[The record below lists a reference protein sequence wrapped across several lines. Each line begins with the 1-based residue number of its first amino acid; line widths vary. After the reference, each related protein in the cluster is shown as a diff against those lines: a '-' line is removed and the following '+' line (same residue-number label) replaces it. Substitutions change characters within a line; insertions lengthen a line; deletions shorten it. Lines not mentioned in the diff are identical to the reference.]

1 MKHDFPELKN
11 DLLLRALNGEKVER
25 PPVWMMRQ
33 AGRFLPDY
41 RVLREKYSFF
51 ERCETPELVSEIT
64 IMPIDQ
70 VGTDAAIL
78 FSDIL
83 VVPQALGYEV
93 QMIAGKGPYLPQT
106 VNNLKDAEAIQVP
119 DVHEK
124 LGYVMDAVTLTRQ
137 DLNGKVPLIGFAGA
151 PWTLLCYMVQGKGSK
166 DFSEAK
172 RFCFEQP
179 EAAKVLLDKI
189 TDTTIAYMKAQIKA
203 GAQAFQ
209 LFDSWAG
216 LLSPDDFMEFSYP
229 YLKKIVAECTVP
241 NILFAKGSWYALE
254 ELKATGANAIG
265 VDWAVTPE
273 MARNVLGSDVTIQ
286 GNFDPSRL
294 YAPIP
299 QIEKWTKE
307 MIDRFGKDRYIVN
320 LGHGILPTVPVDN
333 ARAFI
338 NAVKIHK

>member
-11 DLLLRALNGEKVER
+11 DLFLRALRGEEIER

-41 RVLREKYSFF
+41 RVLRDKYTFF

-64 IMPIDQ
+64 IMPIEQ

-83 VVPQALGYEV
+83 VVPVAMGYHV
-93 QMIAGKGPYLPQT
+93 DMVPGVGPRLPKT
-106 VNNLKDAEAIQVP
+106 VKKLADAEAIQIP
-119 DVHEK
+119 DVEEA
-124 LGYVMDAVTLTRQ
+124 LGYVMEGIKQTRM
-137 DLNGKVPLIGFAGA
+137 DLKGEVPLIGFAGA

-179 EAAKVLLDKI
+179 EAAKILLDKI

-229 YLKKIVAECTVP
+229 YLKKIVAECSVP

-320 LGHGILPTVPVDN
+320 LGHGILPTVPVDH

-338 NAVKIHK
+338 NAVKNYS

>member
-1 MKHDFPELKN
+1 MMFPKLKN
-11 DLLLRALNGEKVER
+11 DLLIRALKGEDVER

-51 ERCETPELVSEIT
+51 ERCETPNLVSKIT
-64 IMPIDQ
+64 TMPIWQ
-70 VGTDAAIL
+70 VGPDAAIL

-83 VVPQALGYEV
+83 VVPVAMGYSV
-93 QMIAGKGPYLPQT
+93 DMIQGEGPRLPKT
-106 VNNLKDAEAIQVP
+106 VKSIEDVEAIEIP
-119 DVHEK
+119 DVEK
-124 LGYVMDAVTLTRQ
+124 SLSYVMAGIKQTRI
-137 DLNGKVPLIGFAGA
+137 DLKGEVPLIGFAGA

-172 RFCFEQP
+172 RFCFEKP
-179 EAAKVLLDKI
+179 EAAKLLLQKI

-216 LLSPDDFMEFSYP
+216 LLSPEDFMIYSYP
-229 YLKKIVAECTVP
+229 YLKQIIAECNAP

-265 VDWAVTPE
+265 IDWTVSPE
-273 MARNVLGSDVTIQ
+273 KAREILGHDVTIQ

-294 YAPIP
+294 YASIKE
-299 QIEKWTKE
+299 IEKWTKE
-307 MIDRFGKDRYIVN
+307 LIVRFGTQRYIVN
-320 LGHGILPTVPVDN
+320 LGHGILPNIPVDN
-333 ARAFI
+333 VKAFV
-338 NAVKIHK
+338 NTVKNHM

>member
-1 MKHDFPELKN
+1 MEFPKLKN
-11 DLLLRALNGEKVER
+11 DLLLRALKGEIVER

-41 RVLREKYSFF
+41 RVLREKYTFY
-51 ERCETPELVSEIT
+51 ERCETPHLVSEIT
-64 IMPIDQ
+64 TLPIWQ
-70 VGTDAAIL
+70 VGTAAAIL
-78 FSDIL
+78 FCDIL
-83 VVPQALGYEV
+83 VVPMAMGYHV
-93 QMIAGKGPYLPQT
+93 DMVPGVGPRLPKT
-106 VNNLKDAEAIQVP
+106 VKTLADAEAIVVP
-119 DVHEK
+119 DVNTT
-124 LGYVMDAVTLTRQ
+124 LGYVMEGIKQTRM
-137 DLNGKVPLIGFAGA
+137 DLKGEVPLIGFAGA

-179 EAAKVLLDKI
+179 EAAKLLLQKI
-189 TDTTIAYMKAQIKA
+189 TDTTIAYMKAQIYA

-229 YLKKIVAECTVP
+229 YLKQIVAACTVP

-254 ELKATGANAIG
+254 ELKATGANGIG
-265 VDWAVTPE
+265 IDWAVTPE
-273 MARNVLGSDVTIQ
+273 MARKVLGHDVTIQ

-299 QIEKWTKE
+299 KIEQWTKE

-320 LGHGILPTVPVDN
+320 LGHGILPDVPVDH

-338 NAVKIHK
+338 NAVKNYS

>member
-1 MKHDFPELKN
+1 
-11 DLLLRALNGEKVER
+11 
-25 PPVWMMRQ
+25 
-33 AGRFLPDY
+33 
-41 RVLREKYSFF
+41 
-51 ERCETPELVSEIT
+51 
-64 IMPIDQ
+64 
-70 VGTDAAIL
+70 
-78 FSDIL
+78 
-83 VVPQALGYEV
+83 
-93 QMIAGKGPYLPQT
+93 MIGL
-106 VNNLKDAEAIQVP
+106 
-119 DVHEK
+119 
-124 LGYVMDAVTLTRQ
+124 
-137 DLNGKVPLIGFAGA
+137 AGA
-151 PWTLLCYMVQGKGSK
+151 PRTLLSYMVQGKGSK

-265 VDWAVTPE
+265 IDWAVTPE

-338 NAVKIHK
+338 NAVKNYS